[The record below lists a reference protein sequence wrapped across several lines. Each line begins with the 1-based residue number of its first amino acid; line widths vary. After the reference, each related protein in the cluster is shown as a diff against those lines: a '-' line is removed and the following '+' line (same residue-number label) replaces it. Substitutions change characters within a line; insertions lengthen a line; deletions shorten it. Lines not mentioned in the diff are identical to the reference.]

1 MLASDPVQHCR
12 AVAAPLG
19 DMRSP
24 KQSVVAKHSTAQS
37 VRACVFVCE
46 YKETCR
52 HATSATTVRVKGN

>member
-19 DMRSP
+19 DIGSP

-37 VRACVFVCE
+37 VRVCVCLCVST
-46 YKETCR
+46 KKLVDMPQ
-52 HATSATTVRVKGN
+52 VRLITP